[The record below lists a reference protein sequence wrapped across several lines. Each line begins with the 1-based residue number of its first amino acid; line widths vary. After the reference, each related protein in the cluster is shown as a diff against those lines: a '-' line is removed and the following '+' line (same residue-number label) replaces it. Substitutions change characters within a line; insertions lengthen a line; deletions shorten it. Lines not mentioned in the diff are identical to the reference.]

1 MYKKDFLLNDN
12 IYLLNHSVGRPLK
25 NTEQQFKTHFLD
37 HWQDASSEPWPQ
49 WISAIERYQIALGSL
64 FNDDANHFCPQ
75 VNLSSALTK
84 VLMSV
89 DRLQQPHTKILMS
102 ESDFPSMGFVM
113 QRAIANTANITYI
126 PNSLD
131 ITDPTIWAKY
141 LNTSIDLVFISH
153 AYSNTG
159 QQAPVKDI
167 LALAREHHVLS
178 IVDVAQ
184 SAGIIPL
191 DLSTTRPDF
200 MIGSC
205 VKWLCGG
212 PGSSYLWVNPDQLK
226 HCQPK
231 DVGWFSH
238 QQPFEFNIHHFENHQ
253 GALRFWGGT
262 PSIMPYVISAN
273 SIEYFVRIGIEK
285 LRQHN
290 QILLAMLADA
300 FPQALVSPQQEAQR
314 NGTAILH
321 FGSQQE
327 AVLSALSAHSIS
339 IDNRQQGMRISP
351 HIYNDRIEIM
361 QLIEVINTVYIN
373 E

>member
-1 MYKKDFLLNDN
+1 MYKHDFLLQDN

-25 NTEQQFKTHFLD
+25 TTEQEFKPHFLD
-37 HWQDASSEPWPQ
+37 HWQNSSSEPWPQ
-49 WISAIERYQIALGSL
+49 WLNAITRYQVALSKL
-64 FNDDANHFCPQ
+64 FNDDADNFCPQ
-75 VNLSSALTK
+75 VNLSSALSK
-84 VLMSV
+84 VVMSV
-89 DRLQQPHTKILMS
+89 ARLQQPHAQILMC

-113 QRAIANTANITYI
+113 QRALADSATITFI
-126 PNSLD
+126 PNHRD
-131 ITDPTIWAKY
+131 ITDPHVWTEF
-141 LNTSIDLVFISH
+141 LHERIDLVFISH

-159 QQAPVKDI
+159 QQAPLDDI
-167 LALAREHHVLS
+167 LTLARQHQVLS
-178 IVDVAQ
+178 MVDVAQ

-191 DLSTTRPDF
+191 DLKTTRPDF

-212 PGSSYLWVNPDQLK
+212 PGSSYLWVNPNQLA
-226 HCQPK
+226 HCLPK

-238 QQPFEFNIHHFENHQ
+238 QQPFEFNIHHFKDHQ

-273 SIEYFVRIGIEK
+273 SIEYFTQIGIDK

-290 QILLAMLADA
+290 QTLLTMLADA
-300 FPQALVSPQQEAQR
+300 FPLALVSPSHETQR

-327 AVLSALSAHSIS
+327 AVLSALIAHNIS
-339 IDNRQQGMRISP
+339 VDNRQQGMRISP
-351 HIYNDRIEIM
+351 HIYNDEVEM
-361 QLIEVINTVYIN
+361 QQLIELIKSV
-373 E
+373 

>member
-1 MYKKDFLLNDN
+1 MYKHDFLLKDN
-12 IYLLNHSVGRPLK
+12 IYFLNHSVGRPLK
-25 NTEQQFKTHFLD
+25 STEQQFKSHFLD
-37 HWQDASSEPWPQ
+37 HWQDSNSEPWPQ
-49 WISAIERYQIALGSL
+49 WLNAITRYQIALSKL
-64 FNDDANHFCPQ
+64 FNDDADNFCPQ
-75 VNLSSALTK
+75 VNLSSALSK

-89 DRLQQPHTKILMS
+89 ARLQQPHTQILMS

-113 QRAIANTANITYI
+113 QRALADTAKITFI
-126 PNSLD
+126 PNHLD
-131 ITDPTIWAKY
+131 ITDPHVWAEY
-141 LNTSIDLVFISH
+141 LHARIDLVFISH

-159 QQAPVKDI
+159 QQAPLDGI
-167 LALAREHHVLS
+167 LALARQHQVLS

-184 SAGIIPL
+184 SAGIMPL
-191 DLSTTRPDF
+191 DLRVTRPDF

-212 PGSSYLWVNPDQLK
+212 PGSSYLWVNPTQLS
-226 HCQPK
+226 HCLPK

-238 QQPFEFNIHHFENHQ
+238 QQPFEFNIHHFKDHQ

-273 SIEYFVRIGIEK
+273 SIEYFTRIGIDK

-290 QILLAMLADA
+290 QTLLSMLADA
-300 FPQALVSPQQEAQR
+300 FPSALISPAREPQR

-327 AVLSALSAHSIS
+327 SVLSALMAHNIS
-339 IDNRQQGMRISP
+339 VDNRQQGMRISP
-351 HIYNDRIEIM
+351 HIYNDEAEM
-361 QLIEVINTVYIN
+361 QQLIDLIKSV
-373 E
+373 

>member
-12 IYLLNHSVGRPLK
+12 IYLLNHSVGRPLQS
-25 NTEQQFKTHFLD
+25 TEQQLKTHFFD
-37 HWQDASSEPWPQ
+37 HWQHSSSEPWPQ
-49 WISAIERYQIALGSL
+49 WIAAIDRYRIALGRL
-64 FNDDANHFCPQ
+64 FNDEASNFCPQ

-84 VLMSV
+84 LVMSV
-89 DRLQQPHTKILMS
+89 ARLQQPHTKILMS
-102 ESDFPSMGFVM
+102 ETDFPSMGFVM
-113 QRAIANTANITYI
+113 QRALATSASIIYI
-126 PNSLD
+126 PSELD
-131 ITDPTIWAKY
+131 ITDPDVWREY
-141 LNTSIDLVFISH
+141 LDDKIDLVFISH

-159 QQAPVKDI
+159 QQAPLKDI
-167 LALAREHHVLS
+167 LAIAREQQVLS

-212 PGSSYLWVNPDQLK
+212 PGSSYLWINPTQIASC
-226 HCQPK
+226 HPQ

-238 QQPFEFNIHHFENHQ
+238 QQPFEFDIHDFREHDS
-253 GALRFWGGT
+253 ALKFWGGT

-273 SIEYFVRIGIEK
+273 SIEYFTQLGTEK

-290 QILLAMLADA
+290 QTLLDMLANA
-300 FPQALVSPQQEAQR
+300 FPAELVSPAQEKRR

-321 FGSQQE
+321 FGSQQDT
-327 AVLSALSAHSIS
+327 VLAALVAHNIS
-339 IDNRQQGMRISP
+339 VDNRVHGMRISP
-351 HIYNDRIEIM
+351 HIYNDQTEIR
-361 QLIEVINTVYIN
+361 QLIDVINSVYVS
-373 E
+373 